1 MASPLNFPSS
11 PVTNQIYTANGKSW
25 RWDGTAW
32 KSFNTIGITGGGT
45 GLTSIITG
53 NAFLSSD
60 AAGAGLTYR
69 TFTAGSGMQ
78 ITVSANDVT
87 FAATGVTAGTVTG
100 TGTSGYVPIW
110 TASGTAL
117 TDSII
122 NQYQS
127 MIIVSGSIKA
137 VTKSFKIDHPL
148 DPQNKYLEHGSLEG
162 PEHGIYQR
170 GRASGYKE
178 VEVFMPD
185 YFMALGEDN
194 YSIQITPRVNA
205 HLYVSESSKKGF
217 KVKRIGGLIFSNQ
230 YIEFDYFVVAERK
243 DVKIELIQSKK

>member
-1 MASPLNFPSS
+1 MAALNFPTS
-11 PVTNQIYTANGKSW
+11 PTLNQIYTANGKSW
-25 RWDGTAW
+25 KWDGTAW
-32 KSFNTIGITGGGT
+32 KSFNTLSTSGGGT
-45 GLTSIITG
+45 GLTSIISG
-53 NAFLSSD
+53 NAFLSSNS
-60 AAGAGLTYR
+60 AGTALTYR

-78 ITVSANDVT
+78 ITVSPNNVT

-100 TGTSGYVPIW
+100 TGTSGYLPMW

-122 NQYQS
+122 NQYES
-127 MIIVSGSIKA
+127 VIIVSGSIKA
-137 VTKSFKIDHPL
+137 ITKSFKIDHPL
-148 DPQNKYLEHGSLEG
+148 DPENKYLEHGSLEG

-178 VEVFMPD
+178 VKVSMPD
-185 YFMALGEDN
+185 YFMALGEDS

-205 HLYVSESSKKGF
+205 NLYVSESNVKGF
-217 KVKRIGGLIFSNQ
+217 KVKRIGGFIFSNQ

-243 DVKIELIQSKK
+243 DVKVELIQSKK

>member
-1 MASPLNFPSS
+1 MAALNFPTS
-11 PVTNQIYTANGKSW
+11 PVLNQIYSANGKSW

-32 KSFNTIGITGGGT
+32 KSFNTIGISAGGT
-45 GLTSIITG
+45 GLTSIIAG
-53 NAFLSSD
+53 NAFLSSNS
-60 AAGAGLTYR
+60 AGTALTYR

-78 ITVSANDVT
+78 ITVSASDVT
-87 FAATGVTAGTVTG
+87 FAATGVTSGTVTG

-122 NQYQS
+122 NQYGS
-127 MIIVSGSIKA
+127 MVIVSGSIKA

-148 DPQNKYLEHGSLEG
+148 DPKNSFLEHGSLEG

-170 GRASGYKE
+170 GTASGHKE
-178 VEVFMPD
+178 VEVLLPD
-185 YFMALGEDN
+185 YFMALGEDS
-194 YSIQITPRVNA
+194 YSILITPKVNA

-217 KVKRIGGLIFSNQ
+217 KVKRIGGFIFSNQ

>member
-1 MASPLNFPSS
+1 MAALNFPTS

-45 GLTSIITG
+45 GLTSINTG
-53 NAFLSSD
+53 NAILSSNS
-60 AAGAGLTYR
+60 AGTALTYR

-78 ITVSANDVT
+78 ITFSANDVT

-110 TASGTAL
+110 TSSGTAL
-117 TDSII
+117 TDSIMSQTSTVI
-122 NQYQS
+122 T
-127 MIIVSGSIKA
+127 VSGSIKA
-137 VTKSFKIDHPL
+137 TTKSFKIDHPL
-148 DPQNKYLEHGSLEG
+148 DPKNSYLEHGSLEG

-178 VEVFMPD
+178 VEVLLPD
-185 YFMALGEDN
+185 YFIALSEEN
-194 YSIQITPRVNA
+194 YSILITPRINA
-205 HLYVSESSKKGF
+205 HLYVSNSNKTCF
-217 KVKRIGGLIFSNQ
+217 KVKRIGGSIFSKQ

-243 DVKIELIQSKK
+243 DVKIELIQSK